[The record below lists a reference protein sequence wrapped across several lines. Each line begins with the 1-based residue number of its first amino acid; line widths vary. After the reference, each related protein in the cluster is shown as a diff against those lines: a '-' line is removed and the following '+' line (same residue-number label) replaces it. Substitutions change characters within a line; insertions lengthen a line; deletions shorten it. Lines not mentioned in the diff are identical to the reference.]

1 MVQANT
7 EPKGQRS
14 HNAAQELREA
24 LILMVHAFLCP
35 PAAQPFRNK
44 VKLDAMMNIHKP
56 ILTYL
61 QIFKHISNIH
71 YKLCFRDMEL
81 ITAHINDLP

>member
-1 MVQANT
+1 MHFCVY
-7 EPKGQRS
+7 S
-14 HNAAQELREA
+14 
-24 LILMVHAFLCP
+24 

-61 QIFKHISNIH
+61 QIFKHSLNIH

-81 ITAHINDLP
+81 INAHVNDLP